1 MKTLEKEQMRQL
13 KGKQVRNLSN
23 SQLRAEEAEGKKV
36 IRGYALTFNSP
47 TKPFRGMQYTEQIG
61 PHALDG
67 LDLSGIRLLVNHNV
81 DLTLGKVGVNMR
93 AEVDPIGL
101 FVEAELHAGV
111 QMHKDYY
118 NLLRAGIIDGMS
130 FAFAVDVDD
139 LEYDRDKDIY
149 TITRIADLWEAS
161 IVTFPAYEDTVA
173 IARAEE
179 LPELNAPAVEPEQS
193 IPEAAPADIPEVG
206 PVPVVEEEAEAEP
219 ATERALDADVQKR
232 AALLAEIENLIG
244 GHKANAD

>member
-1 MKTLEKEQMRQL
+1 MRQL
-13 KGKQVRNLSN
+13 KGKQVRNQSN

-36 IRGYALTFNSP
+36 IRGYALLFNSP
-47 TKPFRGMQYTEQIG
+47 TKPFRNINYTEQIS
-61 PHALDG
+61 PKALDG
-67 LDLSGIRLLVNHNV
+67 LDLSQIRLLVNHNV
-81 DLTLGKVGVNMR
+81 DLTLGKAGVNMR
-93 AEVDPIGL
+93 AEVDDTGL

-118 NLLRAGIIDGMS
+118 SLLRAGIIDGMS
-130 FAFAVDVDD
+130 FAFAVDMDD
-139 LEYDRDKDIY
+139 LQYDRDKDVY

-179 LPELNAPAVEPEQS
+179 MPEPSAPVLEPEQS
-193 IPEAAPADIPEVG
+193 IPEEAPADIPEVG
-206 PVPVVEEEAEAEP
+206 PEPVAEVAAEAEP

-232 AALLAEIENLIG
+232 AALLAEIETLIG